1 MSILEKLK
9 DLVSSLE
16 EHEEEKEK
24 AISTSA
30 TEPDETPRSEEEQP
44 EPKEDTETIQESP
57 DYLECTSEES
67 SKVFQELE
75 EVKALKIKL
84 SELLISFE
92 GKKLSLLEEIDK
104 KTKSAFSELNSLRLK
119 YNLPSKGYSVELPL
133 SSEDKISFIKQ

>member
-16 EHEEEKEK
+16 EDKEEKEM
-24 AISTSA
+24 ASSA
-30 TEPDETPRSEEEQP
+30 PQKEPDEILSEEEQP
-44 EPKEDTETIQESP
+44 EPEENVETVQELP

-75 EVKALKIKL
+75 EVKALKVKL
-84 SELLISFE
+84 SELFISFE
-92 GKKLSLLEEIDK
+92 GKKLSLLTEIDE

-119 YNLPSKGYSVELPL
+119 YDLPSKGYSVELPL